1 MNLTAIILAGGK
13 SSRMGADKA
22 LLKIGNKSLLET
34 AINICKPVCNSI
46 IISSNNPAHSV
57 YDYPVIADE
66 QKDCGPIGGICSCL
80 KQSETEWNFVIG
92 VDTPFVTTA
101 FVEYLFLQTG
111 NSNAVVPV
119 NQGKT
124 EPLVALYNKNCLPVI
139 QSQIGLSQFKLQ
151 NTLALLKTQF
161 IEVDQWL
168 NKSPLLFNN
177 LNRPEDFNIFN
188 KIL

>member
-22 LLKIGNKSLLET
+22 LLKMNGKTLLET
-34 AINICKPVCNSI
+34 VVEICQPVCNSI

-57 YDYPVIADE
+57 YGYPVIADE
-66 QKDCGPIGGICSCL
+66 QKDCGPIGGIYSGL

-92 VDTPFVTTA
+92 VDTPFVTPD
-101 FVEYLFLQTG
+101 FIQFLLQHSG
-111 NSNAVVPV
+111 NSDAVIPEYS
-119 NQGKT
+119 GKT
-124 EPLVALYNKNCLPVI
+124 EPLIALYKRSCLPVI
-139 QSQIGLSQFKLQ
+139 ENQIRLQQFKIHRLV
-151 NTLALLKTQF
+151 ALINAKF
-161 IEVDQWL
+161 IECFEWME
-168 NKSPLLFNN
+168 KSPLFFNN

>member
-1 MNLTAIILAGGK
+1 MNGK
-13 SSRMGADKA
+13 T
-22 LLKIGNKSLLET
+22 LLET
-34 AINICKPVCNSI
+34 VVGICQPVCNSI
-46 IISSNNPAHSV
+46 IISSNNPDHSV
-57 YDYPVIADE
+57 YGYPVIADE
-66 QKDCGPIGGICSCL
+66 QKDCGPIGGIYSCL

-101 FVEYLFLQTG
+101 FVEYLLFQTG
-111 NSNAVVPV
+111 NSDAVVPV
-119 NQGKT
+119 NHGKT

-151 NTLALLKTQF
+151 NTLALLRTQF

-177 LNRPEDFNIFN
+177 LNRPEDFNALN